1 MNLAALN
8 SVYQGHEHI
17 QKEDITEALLQ
28 VVYKLQKTD
37 KETDSTEL
45 QKIAVHEAAHA
56 VVGEVLHPGSIGIV
70 TVRGSQGVIGGMVNQ
85 GIGYQTGSNVG
96 LS

>member
-1 MNLAALN
+1 MYKRQALN

-56 VVGEVLHPGSIGIV
+56 VVGEVLHQMCIRDSPFSV
-70 TVRGSQGVIGGMVNQ
+70 VCSKFVAD
-85 GIGYQTGSNVG
+85 
-96 LS
+96 L